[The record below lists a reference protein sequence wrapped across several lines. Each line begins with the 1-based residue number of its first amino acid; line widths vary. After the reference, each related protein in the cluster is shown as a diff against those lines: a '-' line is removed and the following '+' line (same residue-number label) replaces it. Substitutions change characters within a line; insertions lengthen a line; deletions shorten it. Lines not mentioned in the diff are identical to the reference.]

1 MTAAAIRPKAV
12 TLRDVARMLAEQCPT
27 FHETAA
33 TDANALYEHRIRDA
47 ATGRLYMTK
56 PLHVV
61 AYPLGHHPGAAC
73 RCEACKLI
81 RAYRDYAP
89 GIGRRMLRSSL
100 EEIAAAMTR
109 HRSEPS
115 VEGDYFCQGRV
126 ELRNA

>member
-1 MTAAAIRPKAV
+1 MTAAAEYDIPALVKSLTLGPNYEMRKVRP
-12 TLRDVARMLAEQCPT
+12 LLAE
-27 FHETAA
+27 
-33 TDANALYEHRIRDA
+33 
-47 ATGRLYMTK
+47 TGRLYVTK

-81 RAYRDYAP
+81 LAYRDYAP